1 MGVFLQ
7 ILGALADV
15 LGVTGFFKSRGNDDA
30 IKKIKNRI
38 VNKQIVSQF
47 NRERNQVVAQIK
59 LFINLLITKDY
70 SDKSKLYM
78 ELTTLLSQIEYYKDV
93 ILNDAFKKI
102 IKETIDAKNKEND
115 QKIVS
120 GLAKIQKIFER
131 SLKNYE

>member
-15 LGVTGFFKSRGNDDA
+15 LGVTGFFKSRGKDDA